1 MAEAAASP
9 PPVSHNG
16 CPVAPWTDTSKEFL
30 VLQKFPHL
38 RRRLEDGLH
47 CLSRSERARL
57 ELVCRGLDLSGHTF
71 AIADGPCLVLGI
83 LYELLYNV
91 SKYPAS

>member
-1 MAEAAASP
+1 MAEAASP

-57 ELVCRGLDLSGHTF
+57 ELVWIRPQWAHVRHCRQALSCSGYF
-71 AIADGPCLVLGI
+71 V
-83 LYELLYNV
+83 
-91 SKYPAS
+91 